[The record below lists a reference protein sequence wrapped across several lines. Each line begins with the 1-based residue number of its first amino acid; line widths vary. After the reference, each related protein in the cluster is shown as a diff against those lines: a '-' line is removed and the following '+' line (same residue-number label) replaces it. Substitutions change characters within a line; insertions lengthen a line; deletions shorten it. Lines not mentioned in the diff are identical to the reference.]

1 MLRNGKHLPQFASLT
16 FLTSRTYFC
25 QLHSIDVKLIGKM
38 QAIDDILGGDSAGY
52 QRFKLTS
59 QQDHVVLHLPDGGEE
74 FGYLRSAVGKTLAPL
89 LSYSYIEF
97 EPLVSTMVLKETI
110 ARASK
115 PADAIV
121 KIDVNVYGREGVQ
134 AATQVGDALSRGKL
148 WLQKPSHARRE
159 AVYENPHFLSLKI
172 NGVQIQPAQPVG
184 RVATEGLAS
193 KKRRVERL
201 RLMVEEVYKSMD
213 HNRHLEMV
221 EGGSR
226 VTVKLLQY
234 VKLETITRVLVS
246 WYLLMRCH

>member
-1 MLRNGKHLPQFASLT
+1 
-16 FLTSRTYFC
+16 
-25 QLHSIDVKLIGKM
+25 M
-38 QAIDDILGGDSAGY
+38 QAIDDKLGGDSAGY

-89 LSYSYIEF
+89 LSHSYIEF

-115 PADAIV
+115 PADAIA
-121 KIDVNVYGREGVQ
+121 KIDVNVYGLEGVQ
-134 AATQVGDALSRGKL
+134 AAKVGDALSRGKL

-159 AVYENPHFLSLKI
+159 AAYENPHFLSLKI
-172 NGVQIQPAQPVG
+172 NGVQMQPVQPVD

-226 VTVKLLQY
+226 VTGKLLQY
-234 VKLETITRVLVS
+234 VKLEIITRALVS
-246 WYLLMRCH
+246 RYLLMSCH